1 MRHKPKG
8 FLTVVETVYH
18 QLVDS
23 QPHGEPRNF
32 QVPLYT
38 DEQPFERRVV
48 VESPK
53 TLAQLGCWLTEA
65 SYVTIYNEHG
75 QRPKVNPSDAE
86 RRAVAEAVVEVM
98 VSGIA
103 AHIVRP
109 GRSCRFEP
117 IDLSEL
123 SIQCRH
129 GSASIVIAVY
139 PR

>member
-1 MRHKPKG
+1 MRDKPKG

-48 VESPK
+48 VDETPK

-86 RRAVAEAVVEVM
+86 RRAIAEAVVQI
-98 VSGIA
+98 GTIL
-103 AHIVRP
+103 VRP

-123 SIQCRH
+123 TIRCRS
-129 GSASIVIAVY
+129 GSAAVVVAAY